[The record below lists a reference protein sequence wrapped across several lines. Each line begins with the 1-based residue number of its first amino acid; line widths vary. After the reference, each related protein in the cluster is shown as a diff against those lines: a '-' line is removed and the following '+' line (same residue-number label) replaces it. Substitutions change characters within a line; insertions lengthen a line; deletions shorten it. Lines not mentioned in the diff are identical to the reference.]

1 MCSSDLHSLLTNSGQ
16 APTPPVDVSLL
27 ATQIVNALTLGG
39 IYALI
44 AVGYTMVYGI
54 IKLINFAHGEI
65 YMMGAFTGI
74 LLVGVGVP
82 FFLALPASMVLC
94 ALLGIFID
102 RLAYRPLRTAPRLSA
117 LITAIGVSLF
127 LQNLAMLMWSAS
139 ERPFPDLY
147 PAFMIRTTGADADA
161 HGDEYLDKVAVKL
174 TERAA
179 ASFGPRNAA
188 RDGDA
193 LKVEFPLGSTSSEA
207 RRALR
212 ETRRETLA
220 EMTGMDLSADEKSL
234 DHFLNKPAISVD
246 LGGGRPVEI
255 RWKVVFIWVSTIVLM
270 ALLEAVIQR
279 TKVGKAMR
287 ACALDKVTAA
297 LMGIDV
303 NRIIALTFALGSAMA
318 AAAGI
323 LFALYRGSGVGYRM
337 GFHPGVIAFAAA
349 VLGGIGNIRGAM
361 LGGLVLGVVQVISS
375 AYITD
380 WLGISSNY
388 AFAFAFGL
396 LILVILV
403 RPTGLLGRA
412 TTERA

>member
-1 MCSSDLHSLLTNSGQ
+1 MHL
-16 APTPPVDVSLL
+16 SLL

-65 YMMGAFTGI
+65 YMMGSFMGI

-82 FFLALPASMVLC
+82 FFLALPLSMVLC

-102 RLAYRPLRTAPRLSA
+102 RLAYRPLRAAPRLSA

-147 PAFMIRTTGADADA
+147 PAFMVTLKGDDAAARGDDYFDA
-161 HGDEYLDKVAVKL
+161 VETKL
-174 TERAA
+174 AARAS
-179 ASFGPRNAA
+179 ASFGTDDTRREPEGMR
-188 RDGDA
+188 G
-193 LKVEFPLGSTSSEA
+193 VFPLGSTSSEA
-207 RRALR
+207 RKALR

-220 EMTGMDLSADEKSL
+220 EMDGVDISAKETTL
-234 DHFLNKPAISVD
+234 DHVLNKPALSLD
-246 LGGGRPVEI
+246 LGGRRPVEI
-255 RWKVVFIWVSTIVLM
+255 RWKVVFIWVSTVVLM
-270 ALLEAVIQR
+270 VLLEAVVQR
-279 TKVGKAMR
+279 TRVGKAMR

-323 LFALYRGSGVGYRM
+323 LFALYRGSGIGYRM
-337 GFHPGVIAFAAA
+337 GFQPGVFAFAAA

>member
-1 MCSSDLHSLLTNSGQ
+1 
-16 APTPPVDVSLL
+16 
-27 ATQIVNALTLGG
+27 
-39 IYALI
+39 
-44 AVGYTMVYGI
+44 
-54 IKLINFAHGEI
+54 
-65 YMMGAFTGI
+65 
-74 LLVGVGVP
+74 
-82 FFLALPASMVLC
+82 
-94 ALLGIFID
+94 
-102 RLAYRPLRTAPRLSA
+102 
-117 LITAIGVSLF
+117 
-127 LQNLAMLMWSAS
+127 MLMWSAS

-147 PAFMIRTTGADADA
+147 PAFMVRPTGADAA
-161 HGDEYLDKVAVKL
+161 SHGDQYLDNVAIKL
-174 TERAA
+174 TERAG
-179 ASFGPRNAA
+179 ASLGPRNTT
-188 RDGDA
+188 RDGDG
-193 LKVEFPLGSTSSEA
+193 LKVEFPLGSTSGDA

-220 EMTGMDLSADEKSL
+220 DMPGLDLSADEQSL
-234 DHFLNKPAISVD
+234 DHFLNKPALSVD
-246 LGGGRPVEI
+246 LGGARPVEI
-255 RWKVVFIWVSTIVLM
+255 RWKVVFIWASTIVLM
-270 ALLEAVIQR
+270 ALLEAVVQR
-279 TKVGKAMR
+279 TRVGKAMR

-323 LFALYRGSGVGYRM
+323 LFGLYRGSGIGYRM

-361 LGGLVLGVVQVISS
+361 LGGLVLGIVQVISS

-380 WLGISSNY
+380 WLGNWLRGAPLSSNY

-403 RPTGLLGRA
+403 RPTGLLGRG